1 MISVSVKV
9 VVKIKTHILCSTTF
23 PYNPTICEIILK
35 NIIEQDM
42 RIASWITKAT
52 DIRSE
57 YVIRIAYSL
66 QQWLRERASLLR
78 LYVHYVSSLCFD
90 FRYVTYHDNLT
101 NKNVKNP

>member
-1 MISVSVKV
+1 MF
-9 VVKIKTHILCSTTF
+9 LC
-23 PYNPTICEIILK
+23 IINFGLASGDD
-35 NIIEQDM
+35 IIQRM

-101 NKNVKNP
+101 NKNVKNPWCNLVRATLFT